1 MRLLGALVFGAVL
14 ALVLALRLPDR
25 RRRRDMERLIGHG
38 IPEEPVAVKKAEDD
52 DDERPSHLP
61 FLHRLEAEAKQAGIS
76 ATGRQFALVALGVGA
91 GAYAGA
97 MVLTGSVPI
106 AFVASLVGLLAPR
119 WWLARE
125 KKKRAQVFA
134 KQLDGALMLL
144 SGSLRAGASLSQS
157 LSKVASETVDP
168 LQTEFKKVD
177 KAVQLGMLPAE
188 ALAAIRERVA
198 SPELDLMV
206 VTTKILTRSGGNLAE
221 IYDKVAQAVRDQRN
235 FRDSV
240 RAHTA
245 QARSTATVVTL
256 IPLIVTA
263 FVRLLNPHYFDPMLR
278 SASGKILFLGA
289 FAVIGMGWVVISRMI
304 DVSLD

>member
-1 MRLLGALVFGAVL
+1 MRLLGALVFGTVL
-14 ALVLALRLPDR
+14 ALILALRLPDR
-25 RRRRDMERLIGHG
+25 RRGRDMERLIGKG
-38 IPEEPVAVKKAEDD
+38 VPEEPVPVKKA
-52 DDERPSHLP
+52 DEREEHPSRLP
-61 FLHRLEAEAKQAGIS
+61 FLNRLEAEARQAGIN
-76 ATGRQFALVALGVGA
+76 ATGRQFVLVALGVGA
-91 GAYAGA
+91 GAYTGA

-106 AFVASLVGLLAPR
+106 AVVASLVGLLAPR

-134 KQLDGALMLL
+134 RQLDGALMLL

-157 LSKVASETVDP
+157 LSKVAEESADP

-221 IYDKVAQAVRDQRN
+221 IYDKVAQAVREQRT
-235 FRDSV
+235 FRESV
-240 RAHTA
+240 KAHTA

-263 FVRLLNPHYFDPMLR
+263 FVRLLNPHYFDPMLH
-278 SASGKILFLGA
+278 SASGKLLFLGA